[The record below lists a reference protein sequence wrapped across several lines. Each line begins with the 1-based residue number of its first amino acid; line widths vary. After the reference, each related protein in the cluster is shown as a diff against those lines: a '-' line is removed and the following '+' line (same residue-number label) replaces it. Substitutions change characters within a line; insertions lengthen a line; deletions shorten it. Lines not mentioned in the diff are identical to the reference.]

1 MRMIGLGFRA
11 GVAVLATVLCLAS
24 GGQTQQN
31 SGAKGPGR
39 STQYYE
45 MRPKFEWPPRAGV
58 TFRVV
63 LYSVP
68 QFAGQKAQAL
78 ADIVNHS
85 GRRWRPDFD
94 LEFGKSYDIYVYNQ
108 GNNQVV
114 WSQRFSIGFQQP
126 QVLSPKDR
134 SRINNLSPK
143 FEWKPA
149 SYSNVWYEV
158 TIAETEAM
166 DNPIIVSHMI
176 SQADNI
182 RTLPGKDREYGT
194 VDDVKFVRYSTDG
207 VLKPSKGYYWRV
219 KSYYYARNEYTDGVI
234 PEAQDAVGSAE
245 TSGQFTI
252 PPQSSSSDALAN
264 VTRISTD
271 KANAIQPT
279 MSANLELAY
288 VLVDPNGGSE
298 IRVASAKM
306 RDGRPVFDTGRE
318 AFTKKV
324 EDSWDLS
331 PQWDVDGE
339 GLYFASNRSQNR
351 FNIWYK
357 RRDARGYTQLTFH
370 DQDALFPSVS
380 KDGNKI
386 AYQLGQ
392 WDSKSNNCAQQCTIW
407 IIDRDGKAA
416 TELGNGEKPVFS
428 PDGSRLVFVDRGDI
442 WVMNRD
448 GSNKIQITNDHADN
462 DFPVWHTSGNRLVFV
477 SERSGNMDLWDVEVD
492 GARMTQL
499 TNYLGPD
506 HTPEFTRDGRFI
518 LFASTRGGTWRSIW
532 MGELGQ

>member
-1 MRMIGLGFRA
+1 MRMIGMGLRG
-11 GVAVLATVLCLAS
+11 GLVALAAMMTLAS
-24 GGQTQQN
+24 GGTQQQQ
-31 SGAKGPGR
+31 GTQKGPGR
-39 STQYYE
+39 TTQYYE
-45 MRPKFEWPPRAGV
+45 MRPEFEWPPRAGV
-58 TFRVV
+58 TYRVV
-63 LYSVP
+63 LYSVA
-68 QFAGQKAQAL
+68 QYAGQQAEAL
-78 ADIVNHS
+78 ADVVNYS
-85 GRRWRPDFD
+85 QRRWRPDFD
-94 LEFGKSYDIYVYNQ
+94 LEFGRSYDIYIYNQ
-108 GNNQVV
+108 GNNSVI
-114 WSQRFSIGFQQP
+114 WSQRFSIGYQQP
-126 QVLSPKDR
+126 QVLSPKNK
-134 SRINNLSPK
+134 SRVNNLSPK

-149 SYSNVWYEV
+149 AYSQVWYEV
-158 TIAETEAM
+158 NIGETEAL
-166 DNPIIVSHMI
+166 DNPVMTSPLIY
-176 SQADNI
+176 QQTNE
-182 RTLPGKDREYGT
+182 RTLPGNDREYGT
-194 VDDVKFVRYSTDG
+194 ADDVKFVRYSADG
-207 VLKPSKGYYWRV
+207 VLKPAKTYYWSVRA
-219 KSYYYARNEYTDGVI
+219 YYFGRNEYTDGVI
-234 PEAQDAVGSAE
+234 PDPQNALGSAE
-245 TSGQFTI
+245 TRGTFTI

-279 MSANLELAY
+279 MSVNLEMAY
-288 VLVDPNGGSE
+288 VLIDPNGGSE
-298 IRVASAKM
+298 IRVAAAKM

-324 EDSWDLS
+324 ENSWDLS

-339 GLYFASNRSQNR
+339 GLYFASNRSQNT

-370 DQDALFPSVS
+370 DTDALFPSVS

-386 AYQLGQ
+386 VYQLGQ
-392 WDSKSNNCAQQCTIW
+392 WDPKSNNCATQCTIW

-428 PDGSRLVFVDRGDI
+428 PDGSRIVFVDRGDI
-442 WVMNRD
+442 WVMNKD

-477 SERSGNMDLWDVEVD
+477 SERSGNMDLWDVEID

-506 HTPEFTRDGRFI
+506 HTPEFTRDGKYV